1 MRSERG
7 GASLIVAALIAVTL
21 LLAVLVSDV
30 AALVQAR
37 AQLTTAADAAALAA
51 APVTFATF
59 GAAGTPAAEAA
70 AFAEA
75 NGVILIECRCPV
87 DRSWASREVAVVVA
101 VSVDLILLG
110 HREMRRGQPPSSVP
124 SLWATRHDKSKWI
137 ALEPPVQQ

>member
-1 MRSERG
+1 
-7 GASLIVAALIAVTL
+7 LIVAALIAVTL

-110 HREMRRGQPPSSVP
+110 HREMQARAAAEFRP
-124 SLWATRHDKSKWI
+124 I
-137 ALEPPVQQ
+137 ALGYSSR